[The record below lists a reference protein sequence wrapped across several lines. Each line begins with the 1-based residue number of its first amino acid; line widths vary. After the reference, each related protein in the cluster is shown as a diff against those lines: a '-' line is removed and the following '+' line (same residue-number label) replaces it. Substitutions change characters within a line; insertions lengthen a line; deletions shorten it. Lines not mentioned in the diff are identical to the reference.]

1 MLKILFMFFPI
12 IEKWALKQAV
22 GWIWPEEYCRLWVDS
37 WSSVWINKNDP
48 VVLYRGWS
56 CRFFPVSLYRQSLL
70 KALLHIPRF
79 HSRVKYLC
87 LHHVE
92 HTELEEGIEF
102 PEARIID
109 VSHLTWVL
117 GSELGSL
124 KEQQVLSTTE
134 PSLRLLNLYFLTTS
148 NKVVFSLLA

>member
-92 HTELEEGIEF
+92 HTELEEGIGF
-102 PEARIID
+102 PGARIIH
-109 VSHLTWVL
+109 VSPLIGFWDLNL
-117 GSELGSL
+117 GPWKSNKCSE
-124 KEQQVLSTTE
+124 
-134 PSLRLLNLYFLTTS
+134 PLRLLNLYFLTTS